1 MTEVGKQKSEIDWK
15 STLGEGYK
23 LPVLIGA
30 VIILLFSTILLAS
43 MFLGIDAATGSIIFS
58 LGLLAGL
65 SPCLFP
71 VLPSYLAYLANTN
84 SNITKGIITSIA
96 VTLGIMTVFVF
107 FGIVIKFISNQ
118 VLFFFSNNFRQFQ
131 LLTGALLIVLG
142 FALVLKLSVNIG
154 GRLSEFSGSSQ
165 QWLQKFENP
174 YISSYLI
181 GVFFAVIAA
190 PCAIIYFLTLFS
202 IVAFETTLNVI
213 IFMLIF
219 SLGAGI
225 PFFLIGVAVPIFQG
239 VLNRGAISTKS
250 ISNLAYQINQV
261 LPRLAGVLII
271 VMGGI
276 LINDSDLVHRALADY
291 GIFI

>member
-1 MTEVGKQKSEIDWK
+1 MTEVEKQKSKINWK
-15 STLGEGYK
+15 STLENEYK
-23 LPVLIGA
+23 VPILIGA
-30 VIILLFSTILLAS
+30 GIILLFSSITIVS
-43 MFLGIDAATGSIIFS
+43 KILGLDAAISSIIFS

-84 SNITKGIITSIA
+84 SSITKGIITSFA

-107 FGIVIKFISNQ
+107 FGIVIRYISNQ
-118 VLFFFSNNFRQFQ
+118 LLLFFSNNFRQFQ
-131 LLTGALLIVLG
+131 LLTGALLIILG
-142 FALVLKLSVNIG
+142 ITLVLKLSINIG

-202 IVAFETTLNVI
+202 IIAFETPLNVVL
-213 IFMLIF
+213 FMLIF
-219 SLGAGI
+219 SIGAGI

-239 VLNRGAISTKS
+239 ALNHGAISAKS
-250 ISNLAYQINQV
+250 MSNWAYQINQV

-271 VMGGI
+271 IMGGI
-276 LINDSDLVHRALADY
+276 LINDSDLVHRTLADY
-291 GIFI
+291 GILI